1 MKDVINSIVG
11 DISNCK
17 NEQKALTM
25 AATAFG
31 TMGED
36 ANLKVVK
43 SLTTTGNAFNNVKGT
58 MEGIKDIRY
67 TDTENSIESLKRT
80 IITSIS
86 EPIINEVL
94 PAMQSLTNDI
104 NWNEVGQ
111 QIGNAI
117 GKIVDVFKWI
127 IDNGDTII
135 SILAGIAAGFVAFK
149 IVRYYYFL
157 SWSISNFLRCN

>member
-43 SLTTTGNAFNNVKGT
+43 SLTTTGDVFNNVKGT
-58 MEGIKDIRY
+58 MEGIKDVRY
-67 TDTENSIESLKRT
+67 TDTENSIDK
-80 IITSIS
+80 
-86 EPIINEVL
+86 
-94 PAMQSLTNDI
+94 
-104 NWNEVGQ
+104 
-111 QIGNAI
+111 
-117 GKIVDVFKWI
+117 K
-127 IDNGDTII
+127 
-135 SILAGIAAGFVAFK
+135 
-149 IVRYYYFL
+149 
-157 SWSISNFLRCN
+157 